1 MYVHLYGE
9 YLFTIAL
16 GRRGPLHSSSIQ
28 TGILIGERGKILI
41 LGHYI
46 RNIPHSSSH
55 TADHYTRN
63 MRYKASH
70 ILGHYQIYVR
80 YTTSHILGYYVTN
93 KWCTTDHILGQYISL
108 RYAASH
114 ILVVISGIYG
124 TQLVTFLVILVHNH
138 AKCICNPEEEK

>member
-70 ILGHYQIYVR
+70 ILGHYR
-80 YTTSHILGYYVTN
+80 
-93 KWCTTDHILGQYISL
+93 
-108 RYAASH
+108 
-114 ILVVISGIYG
+114 IYG
-124 TQLVTFLVILVHNH
+124 TQLVTFLGIMSRINGAQLATFLVIISVYGTQLVTFWSLYQ
-138 AKCICNPEEEK
+138 E